1 MINIV
6 NCYKDFFG
14 YLNALETNGV
24 WREIFSYFDV
34 AKSSIAVAKQTKV
47 PLIWQILMYSLASSK
62 TNTYNLKKLP
72 LRILL
77 GLWNKN
83 LVSDIPLF
91 K

>member
-1 MINIV
+1 MKYIV
-6 NCYKDFFG
+6 EHYKYFFG

-47 PLIWQILMYSLASSK
+47 PLIWQIASSK